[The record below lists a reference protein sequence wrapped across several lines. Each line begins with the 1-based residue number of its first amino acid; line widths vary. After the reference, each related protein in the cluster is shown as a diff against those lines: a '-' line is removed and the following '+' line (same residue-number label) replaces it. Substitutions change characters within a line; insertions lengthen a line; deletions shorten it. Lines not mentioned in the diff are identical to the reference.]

1 MYLCTQKPP
10 LMDKS
15 VMTKYIWQQKEWPHM
30 IWMNESLS
38 SILAE
43 VNLLRGKL
51 LGRVTMFGFKEQ
63 NLSMLESLTQE
74 IVHSAK
80 IEGEDLNRDSVRSSV
95 AMQLGLPYEG
105 LPTPD
110 HYTEGVVQVMM
121 DAVQH
126 YDAPVDAERLFS
138 WHGALFP
145 TGRSGLYKITVAN
158 WRQGEEAMQ
167 VVSGPLGRQKVHY
180 EAPDSQ
186 DVPQMME
193 DLLLW
198 IDEEKNIDPLV
209 KAAVTHLWFVTIH
222 PFDDGNGRLCRT
234 LTELLLSRADNT
246 SQRYYSLSSEILN
259 HRKAY
264 YDHLEQAQKGNLD
277 ITPWVTWFLETL
289 KSAIETALAKTENVV
304 RKTQFWEKHRT
315 ITFNDRQRKVLNM
328 LLDGFEG
335 KLNSSKWYK
344 INHCSQDT
352 ANRDIKDLIEKGI
365 LRSTGEGG
373 RSTNYEMV
381 EE

>member
-1 MYLCTQKPP
+1 MA
-10 LMDKS
+10 
-15 VMTKYIWQQKEWPHM
+15 KYIWQQEGWPHTT
-30 IWMNESLS
+30 WENDSLS

-43 VNLLRGKL
+43 TNLLRGKL
-51 LGRVTMFGFKEQ
+51 LGRVAMFGFEEQ
-63 NLSMLESLTQE
+63 YHSMLESLTQE

-105 LPTPD
+105 LPIPD

-126 YDAPVDAERLFS
+126 YDTPVDAERLFG

-158 WRQGEEAMQ
+158 WRQGEEIMQ
-167 VVSGPLGRQKVHY
+167 VVSGPLGHQKVHY
-180 EAPDSQ
+180 EAPDSRN
-186 DVPQMME
+186 VPHLMD
-193 DLLLW
+193 DLLHW
-198 IDEEKNIDPLV
+198 INEEKDIDPLV
-209 KAAVTHLWFVTIH
+209 KAAVAHLWFVTIH

-246 SQRYYSLSSEILN
+246 SQRYYSLSSEIWN

-264 YDHLEQAQKGNLD
+264 YEHLEQAQKGTLE
-277 ITPWVTWFLETL
+277 ITPWIKWFLDTL

-304 RKTQFWEKHRT
+304 RKTHFWEKYRT
-315 ITFNDRQRKVLNM
+315 IALNERQHKVLNM

-352 ANRDIKDLIEKGI
+352 AIRDIKDLMTKGI

-373 RSTNYEMV
+373 RSTNYELV
-381 EE
+381 EESK

>member
-1 MYLCTQKPP
+1 MAL
-10 LMDKS
+10 
-15 VMTKYIWQQKEWPHM
+15 YIWQQDGWPHM
-30 IWMNESLS
+30 TWNSERLS
-38 SILAE
+38 QRLAE

-51 LGRVTMFGFKEQ
+51 LGRIALFGFEDQ
-63 NLSMLESLTQE
+63 NRSMLESMTQE

-80 IEGEDLNRDSVRSSV
+80 IEGEELNRDSVRSSV

-110 HYTEGVVQVMM
+110 HYTEGVVQVMI
-121 DAVQH
+121 DATKH
-126 YDAPVDAERLFS
+126 YDTPVDAERLFA

-145 TGRSGLYKITVAN
+145 TGRSGLYPITVAD
-158 WRQGEEAMQ
+158 WRKGDEPMQ
-167 VVSGPLGRQKVHY
+167 VVSGPLGSQKVHY
-180 EAPDSQ
+180 EAPASK
-186 DVPQMME
+186 DVPQMMH
-193 DLLLW
+193 DLMAW
-198 IDEEKNIDPLV
+198 IEEETQIDPLV
-209 KAAVTHLWFVTIH
+209 KAAIAHLWFVTIH

-234 LTELLLSRADNT
+234 LTELLLSRADHA

-264 YDHLEQAQKGNLD
+264 YTHLENAQKGDLD
-277 ITPWVTWFLETL
+277 ITEWIDWFLTTL
-289 KSAIETALAKTENVV
+289 KSAIEVAMAKTECVV
-304 RKTQFWEKHRT
+304 KKKMFWEQNQHL
-315 ITFNDRQRKVLNM
+315 TFNDRQRKVLNM

-352 ANRDIKDLIEKGI
+352 AIRDIKDLIEKGI

-373 RSTNYEMV
+373 RSTNYEIT
-381 EE
+381 